1 MDRNGQKPAYD
12 IEEILEEARRMKNG
26 TAAKEAASPPAAV
39 PAPADTEKPSARPAM
54 PSVPAQEPPARTVRP
69 RLVMEQTDEPGEEE
83 PDRPRRGMFGRR
95 KRQDDPAE
103 EPVCVP
109 PAAGSA
115 RPVSAAGEL
124 EEEDDVRVYVPPVK
138 ASVPDVPAGKE
149 ESPASV
155 QEPPKVVV
163 GPVVRPA
170 PPMPK
175 SSRPRPLPV
184 EDVTRTRVMPAAPA
198 VPPVSEQPEDPL
210 EEGQLHLDELVD
222 GEEQPDSEAELEARL
237 SKVRQEKMEHF
248 ARQRLG
254 EPGGFKLA
262 GEEEENDPAEEAEE
276 YEEVELEDYTSYA
289 DTEAVQA
296 ELSYRRR
303 TGWIVLALTGI
314 LEGLLLWLTV
324 MTFITPALPI
334 DPTWFLSIHLF
345 VLGVMLV
352 LNHRMVG
359 GGIAGLFRFK
369 ADADSAVSL
378 ASFVSFLHTALQ
390 FANIDALAAGR
401 VPLMTGV
408 AGLGILLGAA
418 GKQMRISRICENFRF
433 VSHPGEKYAA
443 RLIEDP
449 HTAAEIG
456 RPAVAIGEPE
466 VAYFRRSGFLSH
478 FLEHSYEPD
487 VCDRVMRVFVPLVT
501 AAAVVVS
508 VLYAVMNGAA
518 SWMHAVTL
526 FCGMV
531 CLSAPVAAVTAANLP
546 LLRAAKKSLRWGGML
561 SGWKAVELFG
571 DPHALAVDALE
582 LFPSE
587 SVLLHGIK
595 TFSGARIDEAIL
607 DAASVTI
614 RAGGPLSSVFRRVIE
629 NKVDILQ
636 EVDTLVY
643 EQDMGLSGWVNGRRV
658 LVGSRRLLENHGV
671 DVPSRDYEGRYAKDG
686 RKLVYLS
693 IGGELSAMFVIS
705 YVGDEGMARAL
716 RGLTKREITL
726 LVRTCDPNVTEE
738 LICSVYDLDPYYV
751 EVLGATAGR
760 SYSGLVK
767 GCEPESEAVLASNG
781 RLEGMAD
788 SLAHCSRLR
797 TGAVLAVVLQV
808 IGGVLGLALGI
819 YLAFRSGQPF
829 PPLYSLAYLMSWTVL
844 TWLFPIILRKS

>member
-12 IEEILEEARRMKNG
+12 IEEILEEARRMK
-26 TAAKEAASPPAAV
+26 TSAAAKASTAPAASP
-39 PAPADTEKPSARPAM
+39 APIPAM
-54 PSVPAQEPPARTVRP
+54 PEKPAAPVQTPPPARSSRP
-69 RLVMEQTDEPGEEE
+69 RLLLEQEEAQGKEE
-83 PDRPRRGMFGRR
+83 PDKPRRGIFGR
-95 KRQDDPAE
+95 KKGYE
-103 EPVCVP
+103 EPDMEEP
-109 PAAGSA
+109 GYAPAPS
-115 RPVSAAGEL
+115 RPALAAED
-124 EEEDDVRVYVPPVK
+124 EDDVRVYVPPVK
-138 ASVPDVPAGKE
+138 KTVLPASEKE
-149 ESPASV
+149 ELPPASV
-155 QEPPKVVV
+155 KEPPKVVV
-163 GPVVRPA
+163 GPVVHPV

-175 SSRPRPLPV
+175 TTRPRPLPA
-184 EDVTRTRVMPAAPA
+184 EDAARTRAMPAAPP
-198 VPPVSEQPEDPL
+198 VPSVPEPSEDPL
-210 EEGQLHLDELVD
+210 EEGQLRLDELVD
-222 GEEQPDSEAELEARL
+222 EEGQPDSEEELEARL

-248 ARQRLG
+248 ARQRLSVS
-254 EPGGFKLA
+254 GGFKLA

-289 DTEAVQA
+289 DTEAVQN

-334 DPTWFLSIHLF
+334 DPIWFLSIHLF

-359 GGIAGLFRFK
+359 GGLAGLFRLK

-378 ASFVSFLHTALQ
+378 ASCVAFLHTALQ
-390 FANIDALAAGR
+390 FANVEALAAGT
-401 VPLMTGV
+401 VPLMAGV

-449 HTAAEIG
+449 HVAVEVG
-456 RPAVAIGEPE
+456 RPAVAMGEPE

-487 VCDRVMRVFVPLVT
+487 VCDRVMRVFVPLML
-501 AAAVVVS
+501 AAAIAAAAA
-508 VLYAVMNGAA
+508 YAVMNGVS
-518 SWMHAVTL
+518 SWMNAVTL

-531 CLSAPVAAVTAANLP
+531 CLSAPAAAVTAANLP

-561 SGWKAVELFG
+561 SGWKAVEAFG
-571 DPHALAVDALE
+571 NPHALAVDALE
-582 LFPSE
+582 VFPSE

-629 NKVDILQ
+629 NKVELLQ

-643 EQDMGLSGWVNGRRV
+643 EQDMGLSGWVSGRRV

-716 RGLTKREITL
+716 HGLTKRGITL

-738 LICSVYDLDPYYV
+738 LICSVYELDPYYV

-760 SYSGLVK
+760 SYSNLVK

-788 SLAHCSRLR
+788 SLARCSRLR

-808 IGGVLGLALGI
+808 VGGVLGLVLGI

-829 PPLYSLAYLMSWTVL
+829 PPLYSLAYLMGWAVL
-844 TWLFPIILRKS
+844 TWMVPVLLRKS